1 MSTMQLRPIELIVV
15 TVGRFAST
23 TAFRIIY
30 PLIPFLSDR
39 FDISLQQSASLV
51 AVQTAASLISPI
63 GGRLAD
69 RFGERRMMLYAIWA
83 FVIGASCCAIAQDFI
98 WFFAGYLGIGIATAI
113 YVPAGQSYLSARSA
127 YEARARAIGIF
138 EMVWAVSAIIGVAPL
153 MYLINYQQSSDLA
166 YIVLAV
172 LGVASALLLWRL
184 PDTHH
189 ANQTSIHIATP
200 FVFNPQVFFLLLFP
214 FLAFGGLDLYF
225 VSQSTWLKDQLAADE
240 AMIGALFVL
249 IGIAELLGSS
259 AVVIFADRIGKRRSV
274 VYGFSMTCLCLIAM
288 ALFGQ
293 SWWSVA
299 ILVFVFYAIIEYSIV
314 ASFPLMSET
323 VPHARGTMMALMTAA
338 VGIGRIFS
346 SLGSEW
352 VYLQGGLIAVAVV
365 ASSACLIGLVALTR
379 SQLTPRH

>member
-30 PLIPFLSDR
+30 PLIPFLSNR

-127 YEARARAIGIF
+127 YGERARAIGIF

-189 ANQTSIHIATP
+189 ANPTSTDTATP
-200 FVFNPQVFFLLLFP
+200 FVFNTQVGFLLLFP
-214 FLAFGGLDLYF
+214 FLAFGGLDLFF
-225 VSQSTWLKDQLAADE
+225 VSQSTWLKDQLAANE

-274 VYGFSMTCLCLIAM
+274 VYGFSMTCICLITM

-299 ILVFVFYAIIEYSIV
+299 FFVFVFYAIIEYSIV

-352 VYLQGGLIAVAVV
+352 VYLQGGLLAVAVV
-365 ASSACLIGLVALTR
+365 ASSACVIGLIALTR

>member
-1 MSTMQLRPIELIVV
+1 MTTLQLRPSELMIV

-51 AVQTAASLISPI
+51 AVQTAASLISPV

-83 FVIGASCCAIAQDFI
+83 FVIGACCCAVAQDFI

-127 YEARARAIGIF
+127 YGERARAIGIF

-153 MYLINYQQSSDLA
+153 MYLINAQQSSDLA
-166 YIVLAV
+166 YIVLAI

-189 ANQTSIHIATP
+189 ARTTPTDTPNP
-200 FVFNPQVFFLLLFP
+200 FVFTTHVWFLLLFP
-214 FLAFGGLDLYF
+214 FLAFGGLDLFF
-225 VSQSTWLKDQLAADE
+225 VSQSTWLKAQLAADE

-259 AVVIFADRIGKRRSV
+259 AVVMFADRIGKRRSV
-274 VYGFSMTCLCLIAM
+274 VYGFSLTCICLIAM

-299 ILVFVFYAIIEYSIV
+299 IFIFAFYAIIEYSIV

-323 VPHARGTMMALMTAA
+323 VPHARGTLMALMTAA

-352 VYLQGGLIAVAVV
+352 VYIQGGLLAVAGV
-365 ASSACLIGLVALTR
+365 ASCACIIGLFALTR
-379 SQLTPRH
+379 SPLTPKH